1 MGITNFKCSID
12 IEILITENIHRM
24 KNTLVLG
31 ASLKPERYSN
41 KAIYKLVE
49 KGITTYAYGLRA
61 GEIAG
66 VTIGTTLSKI
76 EGIHTVALYL
86 NPSRQEE
93 FYTTIV
99 NLKPKRVLFNPGTE
113 NPKLYY
119 ILKNHKIAYE
129 EACTL
134 VLLATNQY

>member
-1 MGITNFKCSID
+1 MGTTNLKLSID
-12 IEILITENIHRM
+12 VEILITENIYRM

-49 KGITTYAYGLRA
+49 KGIKTFAFGLRA

-66 VTIGTTLSKI
+66 VAVSTTISTI
-76 EGIHTVALYL
+76 EDIHTVTLYL
-86 NPSRQEE
+86 NPRRQEE

-99 NLKPKRVLFNPGTE
+99 SLKPKRVLFNPGTE
-113 NPKLYY
+113 NPKFYD
-119 ILKNHKIAYE
+119 ILKKHKIAYE